1 MYCSLLAEG
10 TLMLFLLYGIR
21 FNYSKGLLN
30 VREPESGYCIPPI
43 PSAVLQDRPNEI
55 GCWKA

>member
-30 VREPESGYCIPPI
+30 VLEPESGYCIPPI

-55 GCWKA
+55 GC